1 MSLAPGARLGAYEIL
16 RLIGAGGMG
25 EVYQAR
31 DTRLDRLVALKVLPE
46 KLASDDAR
54 RQRFEREARAVA
66 ALNHPH
72 ICDLHDVG
80 AHGQVD
86 FLVMEYV
93 EGQTLADRLVRGPL
107 PAADVLRYAVEL
119 ADALDHAHRRGLVHR
134 DLKPGNVMLTKSGA
148 KLLDFGLS
156 KLQSTP
162 DLTGLSTVV
171 SGSAPLTAQG
181 AVLGTYPYMAPEQL
195 EGRETDARTDIFA
208 FGALVYEMATG
219 QRAFQGAAAAS
230 LIGAILHTDPAPIS
244 TLQPLAPPGL
254 DHVVSRCLAKNP
266 EDRWQ
271 TARDLVL
278 ELRWVASNPASV
290 PVMQPQRDRRAALWS
305 MASLAVLAAAAGVAI
320 ALYFRSPADETVAR
334 LTFTPSPGLTL
345 AEVRNGGP
353 VTISPDGLRVVYVAV
368 GSDGQQRL
376 WVQALDAM
384 SAQPLAGTEG
394 AAYPFWNPDSRA
406 IGFFAN
412 QRLKRINVD
421 GGPPLDLCDAVLPR
435 GGTWN
440 HAGVIVFSAE
450 GGAHLYQV
458 SSGGG
463 VPAEL
468 TFERSNSESLW
479 PSFLPDGRH
488 FLYFGRFREP
498 GIHVASLDQGEKT
511 TLLAKGLYAGAAYAS
526 DGYVMLFK
534 GGSMAG
540 TLLAHELDPKRL
552 ALVGEPV
559 ALAERVPFY
568 PNFGR
573 ADFSVSATGR
583 LIHGTLGPDPT
594 SLVWFDRAGNPI
606 ASVPG
611 AVGFQKPVLSPD
623 GTTIGAH
630 RIDPDRQSQE
640 VWLIDATRGDKER
653 LTTNPGLDIMG
664 LWSPD
669 GRYILYGSTREDTG
683 ATTYLKGVRGST
695 TEVPLFPSSDER
707 ERQQM
712 TDWSPDGKHIVFG
725 SRGQKTLWD
734 VWTMPAPQLPGG
746 EAGAPALYLRTQFN
760 EHDGVLSPDGRW
772 MAYSSDQ
779 SGRLEVY
786 VDAFPTRGAGFI
798 PISTSGG
805 RWPQWRRDEREL
817 FYLASD
823 HTLMAVPVQTNGG
836 FTAGAPRGLFK
847 LQMKEGGA
855 RNEITYAP
863 ASDGQRFLV
872 NVTREAAAPPISV
885 FLNWPAALRR

>member
-1 MSLAPGARLGAYEIL
+1 
-16 RLIGAGGMG
+16 
-25 EVYQAR
+25 
-31 DTRLDRLVALKVLPE
+31 
-46 KLASDDAR
+46 
-54 RQRFEREARAVA
+54 
-66 ALNHPH
+66 
-72 ICDLHDVG
+72 
-80 AHGQVD
+80 
-86 FLVMEYV
+86 MEYV
-93 EGQTLADRLVRGPL
+93 EGQTLADRLVRGAL
-107 PAADVLRYAVEL
+107 PTADALRHAIEL

-134 DLKPGNVMLTKSGA
+134 DLKPGNVMLTKAGA

-156 KLQSTP
+156 KLQSAP

-171 SGSAPLTAQG
+171 SGNAPLTAEG

-208 FGALVYEMATG
+208 FGALVYEMVTG
-219 QRAFQGAAAAS
+219 RRAFQGGTAAS
-230 LIGAILHTDPAPIS
+230 LIGAILHTDPPPVS
-244 TLQPLAPPGL
+244 SLQPLTPPGL

-266 EDRWQ
+266 DDRWQ

-278 ELRWVASNPASV
+278 ELKWIAERPSPPAV
-290 PVMQPQRDRRAALWS
+290 EHRRGARAAVWTAAFL
-305 MASLAVLAAAAGVAI
+305 AILAVAAAAVASI
-320 ALYFRSPADETVAR
+320 LFLRAPVDGPAIR
-334 LTFTPSPGLTL
+334 LTFTPPPDLTV
-345 AEVRNGGP
+345 AEVRHGGP

-368 GSDGQQRL
+368 GSDGQPRL
-376 WVQALDAM
+376 WVQALDAT
-384 SAQPLAGTEG
+384 AQALAGTEG

-412 QRLKRINVD
+412 HRLKRINVD

-435 GGTWN
+435 GGTWSQE
-440 HAGVIVFSAE
+440 GVIVFSAG

-458 SSGGG
+458 PSGGG

-488 FLYFGRFREP
+488 FLYFGRFRES
-498 GIHVASLDQGEKT
+498 GVHVASLDQGVKT
-511 TLLAKGLYAGAAYAS
+511 TLLAKGLYAGAAFAS
-526 DGYVMLFK
+526 DGYVMLYK
-534 GGSMAG
+534 GGSMGG
-540 TLLAHELDPKRL
+540 TLLTYELDMKRL

-559 ALAERVPFY
+559 ALAEHVPFY
-568 PNFGR
+568 PNFGL

-583 LIHGTLGPDPT
+583 LIHGILGPDPT

-611 AVGFQKPVLSPD
+611 AVGFQKPALSPD

-664 LWSPD
+664 VWSPD
-669 GRYILYGSTREDTG
+669 GNYILYGSTREDTG
-683 ATTYLKGVRGST
+683 ATTYLKEVRGST
-695 TEVPLFPSSDER
+695 TDVPLFPSSDER

-746 EAGAPALYLRTQFN
+746 EAGSPVLYLQTEFN
-760 EHDGVLSPDGRW
+760 EHDGVLSPNGRW

-779 SGRLEVY
+779 SGRLQVY
-786 VDAFPTRGAGFI
+786 VDAFPTRGTKAT
-798 PISTSGG
+798 PISTDGG
-805 RWPQWRRDEREL
+805 RWPRWRRDGKEL

-823 HTLMAVPVQTNGG
+823 HTLMAVPVQTNDG

-863 ASDGQRFLV
+863 ASDGRRFLV
-872 NVTREAAAPPISV
+872 NVTRETAAPPVSV
-885 FLNWPAALRR
+885 FLNWPTALRR

>member
-1 MSLAPGARLGAYEIL
+1 MSLAPGVRLGAYEVL

-31 DTRLDRLVALKVLPE
+31 DTRLDRVVALKILPE

-54 RQRFEREARAVA
+54 RRRFEREARAVA

-80 AHGQVD
+80 AHEQVD

-93 EGQTLADRLVRGPL
+93 EGRTLAERLVRGPL
-107 PAADVLRYAVEL
+107 SGADLLRYALEL

-134 DLKPGNVMLTKSGA
+134 DLKPGNVMLTKGGT

-156 KLQSTP
+156 KLQSAP
-162 DLTGLSTVV
+162 DLTGLSTIA
-171 SGSAPLTAQG
+171 SGGAPLTAEG

-195 EGRETDARTDIFA
+195 EGRDTDARTDIFA

-219 QRAFQGAAAAS
+219 RRAFQGATAAS
-230 LIGAILHTDPAPIS
+230 LIGAILHTDPPS
-244 TLQPLAPPGL
+244 VSELQPLTPPGL

-271 TARDLVL
+271 TARDVAMELKWIAERPLSPAL
-278 ELRWVASNPASV
+278 EH
-290 PVMQPQRDRRAALWS
+290 RRGTRATVWTAALL
-305 MASLAVLAAAAGVAI
+305 AILAVAAAAVALI
-320 ALYFRSPADETVAR
+320 LFLQAPVDGTAIR
-334 LTFTPSPGLTL
+334 LTFTPPPGVTM
-345 AEVRNGGP
+345 AEVRAGGP
-353 VTISPDGLRVVYVAV
+353 VTLSPDGLRVVYVAV

-376 WVQALDAM
+376 WVQALDATT
-384 SAQPLAGTEG
+384 AQPLAGTEG

-412 QRLKRINVD
+412 KRLKRINVD
-421 GGPPLDLCDAVLPR
+421 GGPALDLCDAVLPR

-440 HAGVIVFSAE
+440 QEGVIVFSAE

-488 FLYFGRFREP
+488 FLYFGRFREA
-498 GIHVASLDQGEKT
+498 GIHVASLDRGEKT
-511 TLLAKGLYAGAAYAS
+511 RLLAKGLYAGAAYAS

-534 GGSMAG
+534 GGSMGG
-540 TLLAHELDPKRL
+540 TLLAYELDMKSL

-568 PNFGR
+568 PNFGL

-583 LIHGTLGPDPT
+583 LMHGTLGPDPT
-594 SLVWFDRAGNPI
+594 SLVWFDRAGSPI
-606 ASVPG
+606 ASIPG
-611 AVGFQKPVLSPD
+611 AVGFQKPAISPD

-630 RIDPDRQSQE
+630 RVDPDRQSQD
-640 VWLIDATRGDKER
+640 VWLIDATRGRKER
-653 LTTNPGLDIMG
+653 LTTNPGLDIMSV
-664 LWSPD
+664 WSPD
-669 GRYILYGSTREDTG
+669 GNYILYGSTREDTG
-683 ATTYLKGVRGST
+683 ATTYLKGVRGNT

-725 SRGQKTLWD
+725 RRGQKTLWD
-734 VWTMPAPQLPGG
+734 VWTMPAPQPPGG
-746 EAGAPALYLRTQFN
+746 EAGSPVLYLQTEFN

-786 VDAFPTRGAGFI
+786 VDAFPTRGAQAI
-798 PISTSGG
+798 PISTNGG
-805 RWPQWRRDEREL
+805 RWPQWRRDGREL

-823 HTLMAVPVQTNGG
+823 RTLMAVPVQTKGG
-836 FTAGAPRGLFK
+836 FTAGDPQSLFT
-847 LQMKEGGA
+847 LQMQEGGP
-855 RNEITYAP
+855 RNNITYAP
-863 ASDGQRFLV
+863 ASDGRRFLV
-872 NVTREAAAPPISV
+872 NVTRETAAPPVSV